1 MNLIVISKMSI
12 YDELAY
18 ECRQQKIQIEMRE
31 AIEAVRTINRSH
43 DIIKSI
49 KESDA
54 IIFQSK
60 NAVLY
65 SSDYHELMDNCKK
78 YYCIGKYTA
87 KIINEMINQNALY
100 PKGEYSSEALIEE
113 IIKSNEKD
121 KKFVVIKGVGGRKYI
136 EAILA
141 QSNNVNI
148 VEVYERKRIN
158 GFIAE
163 SDLKKN
169 DNNYILAS
177 SKEAYDHFI
186 NSCKPFIDKYNITYI
201 IPSNRLI
208 TPIEENH
215 IKKVI
220 IIDNAANADQY
231 IKRIK
236 NHERNAN

>member
-1 MNLIVISKMSI
+1 MFLEAQS
-12 YDELAY
+12 
-18 ECRQQKIQIEMRE
+18 E
-31 AIEAVRTINRSH
+31 AILDTPKILTKLIGMNTFQQIYINWSTRRRGKVH
-43 DIIKSI
+43 LNQII
-49 KESDA
+49 
-54 IIFQSK
+54 
-60 NAVLY
+60 
-65 SSDYHELMDNCKK
+65 
-78 YYCIGKYTA
+78 T
-87 KIINEMINQNALY
+87 
-100 PKGEYSSEALIEE
+100 
-113 IIKSNEKD
+113 KSNEKD
-121 KKFVVIKGVGGRKYI
+121 KKFVVIKGVGGREYI
-136 EAILA
+136 EANLA

-158 GFIAE
+158 DFISE

-177 SKEAYDHFI
+177 SKEAYDHFV